1 MSTGLQRDAVARQHF
16 GLCNSR
22 AGLAQRD
29 AGAAAGQ
36 QPGGGKAAAAG
47 ADHDDTRIHDRE
59 MRHLSFNVV
68 RLNRAK
74 TTAAIRNREMIFGSL
89 QPICSKW

>member
-1 MSTGLQRDAVARQHF
+1 MSAALQHDAVARQAF
-16 GLCNSR
+16 GLCNAR

-29 AGAAAGQ
+29 AGAATGQ
-36 QPGGGKAAAAG
+36 QPSGGKPAAAG

-59 MRHLSFNVV
+59 MGHRNFNVV
-68 RLNRAK
+68 RLNSAK

-89 QPICSKW
+89 HPICS